1 MNMSYCSEEPL
12 PLVPLTTSPP
22 SPPAQWSAQTIERY
36 WRKSEVEEDFG
47 VAFEVATMGGVK
59 NEVMMQQ
66 RLFLMGLVISLQG
79 WMWSEMEGSWWRRN
93 WGNQYRQSVW
103 KRFVK
108 TKVLLSILSEV
119 WIAVT
124 CSCSVPCIFFSGK
137 VCRRSNDGV
146 LHGHLL
152 QLKLQPLQASLK
164 PNYYQDHLL
173 HDDGREHQLEQ
184 G

>member
-1 MNMSYCSEEPL
+1 MNMSYCSKEPL

-36 WRKSEVEEDFG
+36 WRKSEVGEDFG

-66 RLFLMGLVISLQG
+66 RLFFVGLVISLQG

-93 WGNQYRQSVW
+93 WGNQYRQ
-103 KRFVK
+103 
-108 TKVLLSILSEV
+108 LPSILSEV
-119 WIAVT
+119 WIEVT
-124 CSCSVPCIFFSGK
+124 CSCSVPCIFFLGK
-137 VCRRSNDGV
+137 ACRRSNDGV

-152 QLKLQPLQASLK
+152 QLKLQPLHASLK
-164 PNYYQDHLL
+164 PHYYEDHLL
-173 HDDGREHQLEQ
+173 HDHGREHQLEQ